1 MSVIHTPTPWSDVS
15 VRLGSSLIAA
25 AVITFALFVLMQ
37 QLIAQDELAH
47 PPQSVSYTPVELGAS
62 TPESDVIIRHS
73 TPPVKPEYTKRELS
87 HSSIE
92 PADTTTAIIGTG
104 FKPDALSIDTSPV
117 MGSGQQRSNKEATP
131 LFRVEP
137 RFPAEA
143 LRQGQSGWVRLRFN
157 IDESGAVTDINVIA
171 AEPRNVFDRA
181 AISALR
187 RWKYQPQIVDGIAVK
202 QTDLQVQLDFQLQNE

>member
-1 MSVIHTPTPWSDVS
+1 MSVINTSTPLAEISTRV
-15 VRLGSSLIAA
+15 GSSLIAA
-25 AVITFALFVLMQ
+25 SVITFALFVLMQ
-37 QLIAQDELAH
+37 QLIAQDELTR
-47 PPQSVSYTPVELGAS
+47 PPQTVSYTPVELGAI
-62 TPESDVIIRHS
+62 TAESDAAIRQH
-73 TPPVKPEYTKRELS
+73 TPPVKPEYIQRELS
-87 HSSIE
+87 HHSIE
-92 PADTTTAIIGTG
+92 PTDTNVIIVGTE
-104 FKPDALSIDTSPV
+104 FKPDGVIIDTTPV
-117 MGSGQQRSNKEATP
+117 SGGGQQLTNKAATP

-157 IDESGAVTDINVIA
+157 IDESGAVTDISVIA

-181 AISALR
+181 AVSALR